1 MVGPAALPYRTPGAA
16 SRSSL
21 HGKGT
26 VHPVAVPIYGEGPF
40 PSFFLDPPRG
50 RGLWIEASDGR
61 GVALELERT
70 MRIRLLVPSILLVL
84 GVAAFAACGG
94 KPPPKEPPISETIA
108 DAGPEDT
115 GPPEPPK
122 PKSLYDRLGGKDAI
136 AKVVDTFV
144 KNVSADNKINK
155 RFAKLKGDKLDAF
168 KKNMVDQ
175 ICEATGGD
183 CKYAGKSMKDAH
195 KGMKIKEDEWNAL
208 LLDLKN
214 ALEENKVAD
223 AEQNDLVALLAPM
236 KDDIVE
242 VKSKAK

>member
-1 MVGPAALPYRTPGAA
+1 MRT
-16 SRSSL
+16 
-21 HGKGT
+21 
-26 VHPVAVPIYGEGPF
+26 
-40 PSFFLDPPRG
+40 
-50 RGLWIEASDGR
+50 
-61 GVALELERT
+61 
-70 MRIRLLVPSILLVL
+70 RLLVSSMFVVL
-84 GVAAFAACGG
+84 GVGAFAACGG
-94 KPPPKEPPISETIA
+94 KPPPKEPPVQETIA
-108 DAGPEDT
+108 DAGPEP
-115 GPPEPPK
+115 PPEPPK
-122 PKSLYDRLGGKDAI
+122 PKSLYDRLGGKEAI

-144 KNVSADNKINK
+144 KNVAADNKINK

-223 AEQNDLVALLAPM
+223 EDQNDLVALLAPM

-242 VKSKAK
+242 VKPKGK